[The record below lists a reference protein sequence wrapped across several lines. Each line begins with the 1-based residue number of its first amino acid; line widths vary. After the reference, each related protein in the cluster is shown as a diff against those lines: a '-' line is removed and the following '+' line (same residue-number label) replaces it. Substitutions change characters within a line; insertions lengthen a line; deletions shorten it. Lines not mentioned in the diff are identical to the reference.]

1 MATTGSIPV
10 AIGGVASASTGW
22 AEITGPLQLGI
33 ANAGVGDTM
42 AAGWFG
48 WRVLGGT
55 PAACSKNTTI
65 NNSCIRQVSC
75 PCPAPS
81 LEFGVWSL
89 TFRI

>member
-1 MATTGSIPV
+1 VATTGSIPV

-65 NNSCIRQVSC
+65 NNMRWQYGLRQLSTGWQL
-75 PCPAPS
+75 AA
-81 LEFGVWSL
+81 
-89 TFRI
+89 